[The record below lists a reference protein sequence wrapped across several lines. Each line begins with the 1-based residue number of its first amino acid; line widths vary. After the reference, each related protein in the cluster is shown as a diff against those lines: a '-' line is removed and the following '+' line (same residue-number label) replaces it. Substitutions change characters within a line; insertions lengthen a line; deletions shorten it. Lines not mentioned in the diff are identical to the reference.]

1 MPHATSAS
9 DHRAV
14 MIESL
19 SERPSRGAIKYFR
32 RHVVVLML
40 TICVGACQTTKS
52 DVVCPQLIEYS
63 PEIQKQA
70 AAELQT
76 LPPGGVIRS
85 RFMPDYGTMRGEV
98 RACRKV

>member
-1 MPHATSAS
+1 MLLVLALATTSIS
-9 DHRAV
+9 
-14 MIESL
+14 
-19 SERPSRGAIKYFR
+19 
-32 RHVVVLML
+32 
-40 TICVGACQTTKS
+40 ACQTANS

-70 AAELQT
+70 AAELQA

>member
-1 MPHATSAS
+1 MLLVLALATTS
-9 DHRAV
+9 
-14 MIESL
+14 IN
-19 SERPSRGAIKYFR
+19 
-32 RHVVVLML
+32 
-40 TICVGACQTTKS
+40 ACQTANS

-98 RACRKV
+98 RACRKA

>member
-1 MPHATSAS
+1 MRTLPA
-9 DHRAV
+9 
-14 MIESL
+14 L
-19 SERPSRGAIKYFR
+19 
-32 RHVVVLML
+32 VLL
-40 TICVGACQTTKS
+40 TMSISACQTANS
-52 DVVCPQLIEYS
+52 DVVCPRLIEYS

-70 AAELQT
+70 AAELQA

>member
-1 MPHATSAS
+1 MRTLLALALATTSIS
-9 DHRAV
+9 
-14 MIESL
+14 
-19 SERPSRGAIKYFR
+19 
-32 RHVVVLML
+32 
-40 TICVGACQTTKS
+40 ACQTANS

-63 PEIQKQA
+63 PEVQRQA
-70 AAELQT
+70 AAELQG